1 MTARAHVEAAAGAVL
16 ICAAIFLAMS
26 L

>member
-1 MTARAHVEAAAGAVL
+1 MTAREHAEAAAGAVL
-16 ICAAIFLAMS
+16 ICAALFLAMS